1 VIATLALGIAINT
14 IVFSAVNAFLWRPL
28 PVTDAGSLVRIGESV
43 ESGMV
48 RPLSWLEYGSL
59 REGVPALSGVVAARA
74 NQTILRVREAAR
86 EALLEAVS
94 ANYFSV
100 LGVAPL
106 VGRGFRLG
114 EDEVAGGAAVIVI
127 SERLWRTELDGD
139 PNAVGQAVRINGH
152 PFEIV
157 GVMPASF
164 TGTFTGFRVDVW
176 VPVSMLA
183 IALPLDGSLDR
194 IEDRFLTVIGRYADG
209 ATEPQLRDQV
219 ETRISSVRM
228 EAGLEE
234 REMRVHLASAA
245 GLLPV
250 LASAIRGFLLLLLAL
265 VSTVLLIA
273 CANAANLMFARSL
286 QRRGE
291 MWLRTALGA
300 SRWALVLP
308 ILLEGILLACGAG
321 MVAWMLSWW
330 AVGALRSAPL
340 DVGLPLAPDIALD
353 VHVFVYMLALITAA
367 ALAFSVLPAILSTR
381 ERTFTPSHLRTVSGP
396 RSRLRSGLVVIQ
408 VALSAL
414 LVTGAM
420 LVVRG
425 LGNARETD
433 PGFQYANVLVASADP
448 GQLGYDAERGRA
460 LWHEMLEA
468 TRRSVGVA
476 DASLALMVPLGG
488 RSDHM
493 RVAVTSDA
501 TGSGSF
507 LDYEIVAP
515 GWFSLLRIAILAGR
529 DVTERDAEGTEQIA
543 LLSRSMAL
551 SFWPDALPGDVIGR
565 AIRVTDRAG
574 ADRVVIVTGVVED
587 IAYRSATARAH
598 PVLYLPF
605 RQWYRPDM
613 VMHVRTRGDAVSVI
627 RSMRAIVQRLEPE
640 LPLAIETMENEM
652 AVTLVPLRVAS
663 VVLGSAGAA
672 GWVLATIGLFG
683 LIAYATSQR
692 VREIAIRLALGAR
705 PGVVLWSVVRDGLT
719 LTLIGLALGLSGAV
733 AAARALGSA
742 VSGLPVPDVASLS
755 VLAGVFLAVSAAASA
770 GPARRASVVDP
781 VRVLRHD

>member
-1 VIATLALGIAINT
+1 
-14 IVFSAVNAFLWRPL
+14 
-28 PVTDAGSLVRIGESV
+28 
-43 ESGMV
+43 
-48 RPLSWLEYGSL
+48 
-59 REGVPALSGVVAARA
+59 
-74 NQTILRVREAAR
+74 
-86 EALLEAVS
+86 
-94 ANYFSV
+94 
-100 LGVAPL
+100 
-106 VGRGFRLG
+106 
-114 EDEVAGGAAVIVI
+114 
-127 SERLWRTELDGD
+127 
-139 PNAVGQAVRINGH
+139 
-152 PFEIV
+152 
-157 GVMPASF
+157 
-164 TGTFTGFRVDVW
+164 
-176 VPVSMLA
+176 MLA

-194 IEDRFLTVIGRYADG
+194 IEDRFLTVIGRYAEG

-219 ETRISSVRM
+219 EARISSVRM

-234 REMRVHLASAA
+234 REVRAHLASAA

-250 LASAIRGFLLLLLAL
+250 LATAIRGFLLLLLAL

-300 SRWALVLP
+300 SRWTLVRP
-308 ILLEGILLACGAG
+308 ILLEGILLAGGAG
-321 MVAWMLSWW
+321 IVAWMLSWW
-330 AVGALRSAPL
+330 AVRALRSAPL

-353 VHVFVYMLALITAA
+353 VHVFVYMLALITTA

-460 LWHEMLEA
+460 LWHELLEA
-468 TRRSVGVA
+468 TRRSAGVA

-493 RVAVTSDA
+493 RVALPSDPA
-501 TGSGSF
+501 GRGSF

-515 GWFSLLRIAILAGR
+515 GWFSLLHIPILAGR
-529 DVTERDAEGTEQIA
+529 DVMERDAEGTEQVA

-551 SFWPDALPGDVIGR
+551 SFWPDAPPGDVIGR
-565 AIRVTDRAG
+565 AIRVADRAG
-574 ADRVVIVTGVVED
+574 ADRVVIVAGVVED
-587 IAYRSATARAH
+587 IAYRSATAQAH

-605 RQWYRPDM
+605 GQWYRPDM
-613 VMHVRTRGDAVSVI
+613 VMHVRTRGDAASVV

-672 GWVLATIGLFG
+672 GWALATIGLFG

-742 VSGLPVPDVASLS
+742 VSGLPVPDIASLS